1 MAAYYDGAEAA
12 PGLCTNGAQTLSENI
27 ADLGG
32 ISCAVTARESLEA
45 PDYDRFFQ
53 NIMRCWTASYTRPYL
68 EMLTQ
73 LDVHSPEK
81 IRANRMAASQD
92 VFYETYGIEEGDGM
106 YAAPEDRAKIW

>member
-1 MAAYYDGAEAA
+1 MTDGRRPA
-12 PGLCTNGAQTLSENI
+12 PGPVHQRSPDLSENI

-32 ISCAVTARESLEA
+32 LLLCCDGHGVEA

-106 YAAPEDRAKIW
+106 